1 MPNSEK
7 INSRIK
13 SVAFVD
19 YKPAEL
25 HIKKEWIIRY
35 YAKNPLDQT
44 LVLHRLRAPAMADRT
59 ARLKHAKKIVAEI
72 NAKLATGWSPYLEET
87 GKNFKSWNSAVEDFL
102 KYIKKQHE
110 AKVFRAD
117 TVKSYNSNINMI
129 QEFIRVKQKKIVFAL
144 QINNVFCVEYL
155 DWIYLEKNRAAVT
168 RNNHLVFLKL
178 FCNFLLSRGIL
189 KENSAT
195 SIQHI
200 KVPKKTRE
208 YIPLQLRKQIAE
220 KLKTYDHSFDV
231 ACQLTYYCFIR
242 STEMVNLKA
251 CMIDLNKNSIYIPE
265 TISKNKKSSYVTIPN
280 QLHHVLKEHLKNC
293 NLNDYVFSENFRP
306 GKEKIN
312 IRKIQ
317 WAWDNLR
324 ADLGFDN
331 KYQFYSYKDT
341 GITDLL
347 MSGVPA
353 IKVRDQARHY
363 DIKITELYTSRNLG
377 CDETIRYANVSF

>member
-7 INSRIK
+7 TNSRIK

-25 HIKKEWIIRY
+25 HIKKDWIIVY
-35 YAKNPLDQT
+35 YSKNPLNQK
-44 LVLHRLRAPAMADRT
+44 LERFRLRAPAMADRIL
-59 ARLKHAKKIVAEI
+59 RLKHAKKIVAEI
-72 NAKLATGWSPYLEET
+72 NAKLATGWSPFLEES
-87 GKNFKSWNSAVEDFL
+87 GKNFKSWSSAVDDFL
-102 KYIKKQHE
+102 KYVKKQHE
-110 AKVFRAD
+110 VKVFRAD

-129 QEFIRVKQKKIVFAL
+129 QEFIKLKNKKIVFAL

-155 DWIYLEKNRAAVT
+155 DWIYLEKNRSAVT

-195 SIQHI
+195 AIQHI

-208 YIPLQLRKQIAE
+208 YIPVQLRKEIAE

-251 CMIDLNKNSIYIPE
+251 YMIDLSKNSIFIPE
-265 TISKNKKSSYVTIPN
+265 TISKNKKSSYITIPQ
-280 QLHHVLKEHLKNC
+280 QLHQVLKIHLANC
-293 NLNDYVFSENFRP
+293 NLNDYIFSEKFRP

-317 WAWDNLR
+317 SAWDILR
-324 ADLGFDN
+324 SDLGFES

-377 CDETIRYANVSF
+377 CDETIRYANISF